1 MLNTDGI
8 FVAGSDTFVSGLATF
23 FLIMAL
29 HPEIQ
34 TKAQEELNSV
44 LGKRLPEF
52 GDKPHLP
59 YIVSRL
65 LYLIMIQTYGLFRK
79 AYATRQAD
87 LQALTQL

>member
-1 MLNTDGI
+1 MLNPDGY
-8 FVAGSDTFVSGLATF
+8 FAAGSDTFVSGLVTF

-44 LGKRLPEF
+44 LGKRFPEF

-59 YIVSRL
+59 YIVSELMFLAMIETHRL
-65 LYLIMIQTYGLFRK
+65 LRK
-79 AYATRQAD
+79 ACATRQAG
-87 LQALTQL
+87 LQVFRI